1 MRLYFFIFVI
11 FFLHQCAINENKT
24 VNEKNLI
31 SAYNDYSFNEY
42 VNLLFEENK
51 SKDYLDINNIQ
62 E

>member
-1 MRLYFFIFVI
+1 MKLYFIIFVI
-11 FFLHQCAINENKT
+11 FFLHQCTINENKT
-24 VNEKNLI
+24 NNEKNLI